1 MRGKLVGTVLCV
13 ALAGAVSGCRGTAS
27 PASSSA
33 ATATTGPGASTRPST
48 SPVAPS
54 KATGKPS
61 VAVSTAPP
69 VKIGATAT
77 LPSRVLVSVGAPRRV
92 TVGARGPGE
101 VAGPAFAV
109 RVTVTNGSPSPFD
122 LGGLTVNASYG
133 RQETPASPSDADPA
147 APLRGRLA
155 PGADAVGTY
164 VFGAPAG
171 ATGLRVEVVSNSAAE
186 ILVFRS

>member
-1 MRGKLVGTVLCV
+1 
-13 ALAGAVSGCRGTAS
+13 
-27 PASSSA
+27 
-33 ATATTGPGASTRPST
+33 
-48 SPVAPS
+48 
-54 KATGKPS
+54 
-61 VAVSTAPP
+61 
-69 VKIGATAT
+69 
-77 LPSRVLVSVGAPRRV
+77 VLVSVGAPRRV

-109 RVTVTNGSPSPFD
+109 RVTVTNGSASPFD
-122 LGGLTVNASYG
+122 LGGLAVNASYG

-155 PGADAVGTY
+155 PGAQAVGTY

-171 ATGLRVEVVSNSAAE
+171 ASGLRVEVVSNSAAQ